1 MAKKIIHKDELLSWQ
16 EIADILNEK
25 YGENTTKQC
34 YHQRFLRILNKLRIK
49 LLEDIDVAR
58 EVLPENDEFFEEPN
72 EYEYDPGLYGG
83 RE

>member
-25 YGENTTKQC
+25 YKENTTKQC
-34 YHQRFLRILNKLRIK
+34 YHQRFLRILNKLKDK

-72 EYEYDPGLYGG
+72 EYEYLSLIHI
-83 RE
+83 

>member
-1 MAKKIIHKDELLSWQ
+1 MARQIIHKDELLSWQ
-16 EIADILNEK
+16 EIADILNKK

-34 YHQRFLRILNKLRIK
+34 YHQRFLRILNKLRVK

-58 EVLPENDEFFEEPN
+58 EVLHEDDEFFEEPN
-72 EYEYDPGLYGG
+72 EYEHDPGLYGG

>member
-34 YHQRFLRILNKLRIK
+34 YHQRFLRILKKLRIK

-58 EVLPENDEFFEEPN
+58 EVLPENDESFEEPN
-72 EYEYDPGLYGG
+72 EYEYDSGLYGD

>member
-1 MAKKIIHKDELLSWQ
+1 MAKKIVHKDELLSWQ
-16 EIADILNEK
+16 EIADILNKK
-25 YGENTTKQC
+25 YKENTTKQC
-34 YHQRFLRILNKLRIK
+34 YHQRFLRILEKLRIK

-72 EYEYDPGLYGG
+72 EYEYDSGLYGG